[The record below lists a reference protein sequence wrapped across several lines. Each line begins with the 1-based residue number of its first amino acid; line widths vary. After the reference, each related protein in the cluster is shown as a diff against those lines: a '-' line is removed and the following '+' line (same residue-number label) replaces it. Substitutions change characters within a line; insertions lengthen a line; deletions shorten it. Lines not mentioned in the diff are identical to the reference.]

1 MKTDWQSNTT
11 LFTRYAWITLG
22 YNILVI
28 LWGALVRAT
37 GSGAGCGANWP
48 SCQGE
53 FIPLTN
59 QLETMIEFAHRASS
73 GLALLLV
80 LGLVIWAFRSFIPGH
95 RARRAATWSMIFILI
110 EALVGAGLVLFELV
124 AENSSI
130 ARAVII
136 SVHLANTFL
145 LLGALTFT
153 ALWSTGPVAVQWKM
167 EQRFWLFLS
176 MLSLIV
182 LGMTGAITALGD
194 TLFPLSVARER
205 ITNHFLIEL
214 RVWHPVLAVFLGAFV
229 AFIAHRTGTHH
240 RMLSWR
246 LIGLIGIQ
254 FIFGL
259 MNIWLKAPV
268 WMQMIH
274 LLFADL
280 IWIVFVIFAD
290 SVLSGHKQESEPH
303 PN

>member
-1 MKTDWQSNTT
+1 MNATQQNKVT
-11 LFTRYAWITLG
+11 LFSRFAWITLG
-22 YNILVI
+22 YNVLVI

-48 SCQGE
+48 TCQGE
-53 FIPLTN
+53 VIPLTN
-59 QLETMIEFAHRASS
+59 QIETIIEFAHRASS
-73 GLALLLV
+73 GIALLLV
-80 LGLVIWAFRSFIPGH
+80 LGLVIWAFRIFMPGH
-95 RARRAATWSMIFILI
+95 RVRLAATWSMIFILI

-124 AENSSI
+124 AENSSA
-130 ARAVII
+130 ARAII
-136 SVHLANTFL
+136 IAVHLANTFL

-153 ALWSTGPVAVQWKM
+153 ASWSTGPAVVEWKM
-167 EQRFWLFLS
+167 EQRFWFFLS

-194 TLFPLSVARER
+194 TLFPVSVARER
-205 ITNHFLIEL
+205 ITNHFLVEL

-229 AFIAHRTGTHH
+229 AFIAHRIGTHH
-240 RMLSWR
+240 RILSWR
-246 LIGLIGIQ
+246 LVSLIGVQ

-290 SVLSGHKQESEPH
+290 SVLTQQSPKTDH
-303 PN
+303 PLN

>member
-1 MKTDWQSNTT
+1 MENFRQKAATPFQK
-11 LFTRYAWITLG
+11 FAWFTLG
-22 YNILVI
+22 YNVLVI

-53 FIPLTN
+53 VIPLSG
-59 QLETMIEFAHRASS
+59 QIETMIEFAHRASS
-73 GLALLLV
+73 GIALLLV

-95 RARRAATWSMIFILI
+95 RVRRAAMWSMILILV
-110 EALVGAGLVLFELV
+110 EALIGAGLVLFELV
-124 AENSSI
+124 AENSSVV
-130 ARAVII
+130 RAIVI
-136 SVHLANTFL
+136 SLHLVNTFM

-153 ALWSTGPVAVQWKM
+153 AWWANGPAAVQWKM
-167 EQRFWLFLS
+167 DQRFWLFLS
-176 MLSLIV
+176 MMSLLL

-194 TLFPLSVARER
+194 TLFPLSIARER
-205 ITNHFLIEL
+205 IRNHFLEDL

-229 AFIAHRTGTHH
+229 ALTAYRLRAFHRL
-240 RMLSWR
+240 LSQSLVG
-246 LIGLIGIQ
+246 LIGLQ
-254 FIFGL
+254 FIIGL
-259 MNIWLKAPV
+259 TNIWLKAPI

-290 SVLSGHKQESEPH
+290 VVLSKNPQQEKVS
-303 PN
+303 